1 MVKNK
6 EELEEMI
13 GQIVQLMSANK
24 TESPV
29 LSDMEF
35 YGKNLGSY
43 RVKWI
48 TPWDSKKGKTKSTKY
63 DNEWE

>member
-6 EELEEMI
+6 VELEGMI
-13 GQIVQLMSANK
+13 GRIVQLMSADK
-24 TESPV
+24 TETPV
-29 LSDMEF
+29 SSDMEF
-35 YGKNLGSY
+35 YCKNLGSY

-48 TPWDSKKGKTKSTKY
+48 TPWDSKKGNTKLTKY